1 MPSRKII
8 VKGARVHN
16 LKNID
21 VEIPRD
27 KFVVITGI
35 SGSGKS
41 SLAFDTLYAE
51 GQRRYVESLSAYA
64 RQFLGLMEKPDVD
77 YILGLSPAIA
87 IEPRKASHNPRSTV
101 ATTTEIY
108 DYLRLLFARIGIP
121 YCPNCNLRLE
131 SRTVDEI
138 VDIVLDNPV
147 GTKIQILAPVVR
159 GRKGEYRELIEKIG
173 KKGYVRVRVDGEIY
187 EIEEVPA
194 LERYKNHTIE
204 IVVDRLVLKEG
215 IRGRLAEAIEQAL
228 KEADGLVTVLVN
240 DEEKIF
246 SEKLMCPNCGFSMP
260 ELEPRLFSFNSP
272 YGACPYCS
280 GLGVKIEIAPDLLIT
295 NEELSIME
303 GAIKPW
309 GAPNPFLEP
318 KLRRLARIYG
328 VDIDNTPWKDL
339 PQIFKNVVLYG
350 VEDPSR
356 FSHDNPEEPGDHY
369 FYEGVIP
376 YLWRRYRY
384 TESEWVKNEIEQYM
398 VRKTCPVCGGSRL
411 KREALSVKIRD
422 KSIWDI
428 VRSTVR
434 EAYEFFKNF
443 KPTKREYLIAKQILK
458 EITARLEFLLNVG
471 LDYLTLDRASDTLSA
486 GESQRVRLATQIG
499 SGLTGVLY
507 VLDEPTIGLH
517 PRDTGRLIR
526 TLLRLRDLGNTVVV
540 VEHDRQ
546 TIEQAD
552 WVIDL
557 GPGAGEEGGYV
568 VATGKPADIMAN
580 PKSLTGKY
588 LSGKLD
594 IPIPKKRK
602 KPGEKWLI
610 LKGVRTNNLKNIDVK
625 IPLGLFVVVTG
636 VSGSGKSSLVEDTL
650 YRALMKH
657 FYGSREPDGEYDEI
671 LGLEHIDKVINI
683 DQSPI
688 GRTPRSNPAT
698 YTGVFTPI
706 RELFASLPEARM
718 RGYAP
723 GRFSFNVKGGRCEAC
738 RGDGYIKIEM
748 QFLPD
753 VYVPCEVCKGRRY
766 NRETLEVKY
775 KGKSIADVL
784 EMSVKEAYQLF
795 KNIPP
800 IERKLKLLMDVGLGY
815 IKLGQPAPTLS
826 GGEAQ
831 RVKLAKE
838 LSKVATGK
846 TLYILDEPTTGLHFE
861 DVKKLI
867 NVLKRLVAKGN
878 TVLIIEHNIDV
889 IKSAD
894 WIIDLGPEGGD
905 KGGYIV
911 AEGPPEVIAE
921 NPNSYTGK
929 YLKEEF
935 ERHRR
940 KAAAH
945 A

>member
-1 MPSRKII
+1 MPSRKIF

-27 KFVVITGI
+27 KFVVITGL

-87 IEPRKASHNPRSTV
+87 IEPRKASRNPRSTV

-121 YCPNCNLRLE
+121 HCPNCGIPLK
-131 SRTVDEI
+131 SMTVDEI
-138 VDIVLDNPV
+138 VDRILEYPE
-147 GTKIQILAPVVR
+147 GTRVQVLAPVVR
-159 GRKGEYRELIEKIG
+159 GRKGEYRELLSRIAKR
-173 KKGYVRVRVDGEIY
+173 GYVRVRVDDEIY
-187 EIEEVPA
+187 DIEEVPA
-194 LERYKNHTIE
+194 LERYKIHTIE
-204 IVVDRLVLKEG
+204 IVVDRIVVKENV
-215 IRGRLAEAIEQAL
+215 RGRIAEAVEQAL
-228 KEADGLVTVLVN
+228 KEAEGQVVVLADG
-240 DEEKIF
+240 EERVF
-246 SEKLMCPNCGFSMP
+246 SEKLTCPKCGFSMP

-272 YGACPYCS
+272 YGACEYCS
-280 GLGVKIEIAPDLLIT
+280 GLGVKIEIDPDLLIT
-295 NEELSIME
+295 NEELSIPE

-318 KLRRLARIYG
+318 KLERLARIYG
-328 VDIDNTPWKDL
+328 VDLDTPWRDL
-339 PQIFKNVVLYG
+339 PRVFKNVILYG

-356 FSHDNPEEPGDHY
+356 FSHDNPEAPGDHY

-376 YLWRRYRY
+376 YLWRRYKY
-384 TESEWVKNEIEQYM
+384 TESEWVKREIEGFM
-398 VRKTCPVCGGSRL
+398 VNRVCPVCGGARL
-411 KREALSVKIRD
+411 KREALAVKIRD

-428 VRSTVR
+428 VRMTVK
-434 EAYEFFKNF
+434 EAHEFFANF

-458 EITARLEFLLNVG
+458 EITARLAFLLNVG
-471 LDYLTLDRASDTLSA
+471 LDYLTLDRTSETLSA

-517 PRDTGRLIR
+517 PRDTGRLID
-526 TLLRLRDLGNTVVV
+526 TLLKLRDLGNTVVV

-546 TIEQAD
+546 TIEKAD
-552 WVIDL
+552 WIIDL
-557 GPGAGEEGGYV
+557 GPGAGKDGGYV

-580 PKSLTGKY
+580 EKSLTGRY

-594 IPIPKKRK
+594 IPVPGKRK
-602 KPGEKWLI
+602 KPGNKWLL
-610 LKGVRTNNLKNIDVK
+610 LKGVRTNNLKNLEVR

-650 YRALMKH
+650 YRALMRH
-657 FYGSREPDGEYDEI
+657 FYGSREPAGDFDEI

-688 GRTPRSNPAT
+688 GRSPRSNPAT

-706 RELFASLPEARM
+706 RELFATLKESRM

-738 RGDGYIKIEM
+738 RGEGYIKIEM

-753 VYVPCEVCKGRRY
+753 VYIPCEVCKGKRY

-784 EMSVKEAYQLF
+784 EMSVKEAYELF

-800 IERKLKLLMDVGLGY
+800 IERKLKLLLDVGLGY

-867 NVLKRLVAKGN
+867 DVLRKLVTKGN
-878 TVLIIEHNIDV
+878 TVLIIEHNIDI

-905 KGGYIV
+905 EGGYIV
-911 AEGPPEVIAE
+911 GEGPPEKIAAIPE
-921 NPNSYTGK
+921 SYTGK
-929 YLKEEF
+929 YLRAEL
-935 ERHRR
+935 ERTQR
-940 KAAAH
+940 KAASG
-945 A
+945 